1 VEALPVERPWGEL
14 LVHAGSELL
23 PVAAVCSNIESLH
36 RMTREERDLHGLVA
50 NGSDHLTAYNVY
62 AEAVNQHGYLGEVYG
77 LPRHL
82 FEEGL
87 EEWAERRGVLVKAVE
102 DTALGLASV
111 YRSLELPLPRQLPYA
126 SKDLRTAWMDL
137 VARVMPFDLVI
148 DEHTADGMEARV
160 SKTSVAGSWG
170 AVAGSLRF
178 FADRFGIARASIEG
192 TTLPYDLVSSYAVV
206 GEPKV
211 VLTGPRKHQRLALER
226 RRGYFG
232 FELDSEVELLGGK
245 IPERLRDQARDL
257 LAGLLAAGEVVHP
270 DAGRLKRAIGELDEL
285 WRRSG
290 GALPDLAPEAVRRRV
305 RGQLEAVESWDDLQR
320 TRVGLDPAT
329 LVDQATRERLAAL
342 PAMVRVRGDAAPLD
356 YELEDGQGVARV
368 RLREGQAK
376 RLRPDELPGLDRPVR
391 FAVQRG
397 RHPPLLADTLPE
409 LQALLRKAP
418 RYEREDEESRRM
430 PGARGRGRRAKA
442 RRPRNGRPGRR
453 H

>member
-1 VEALPVERPWGEL
+1 V
-14 LVHAGSELL
+14 
-23 PVAAVCSNIESLH
+23 VAVGSNIESLH

-87 EEWAERRGVLVKAVE
+87 EEWAERRGVLVKAIE

-111 YRSLELPLPRQLPYA
+111 YRSLELPLPKQLPYA
-126 SKDLRTAWMDL
+126 SKELRVSWMDL
-137 VARVMPFDLVI
+137 VARVMPFELVI
-148 DEHTADGMEARV
+148 DERTADGMEARV

-170 AVAGSLRF
+170 AVAGTLRF

-226 RRGYFG
+226 RRRYFG
-232 FELDSEVELLGGK
+232 FELDTEVEQLGGK
-245 IPERLRDQARDL
+245 IPERLRDEARDL
-257 LAGLLAAGEVVHP
+257 LSGLLVAGEVVHP
-270 DAGRLKRAIGELDEL
+270 DAGRLKRAVGELDEL

-290 GALPDLAPEAVRRRV
+290 GTLPDSAPEALRSRV
-305 RGQLEAVESWDDLQR
+305 RGQLQSVESWDDFQR
-320 TRVGLDPAT
+320 TRVALDPTT
-329 LVDQATRERLAAL
+329 LVDPATRERLAAL
-342 PAMVRVRGDAAPLD
+342 PGMVRVQGDAAPVD
-356 YELEDGQGVARV
+356 YELQDGQGVARV

-376 RLRPDELPGLDRPVR
+376 RLKPEELPALDRPVR

-409 LQALLRKAP
+409 LHALLRKAP
-418 RYEREDEESRRM
+418 RYEREDGDIRS
-430 PGARGRGRRAKA
+430 GGGRGRGRRARA
-442 RRPRNGRPGRR
+442 RRTRNGRPGRR

>member
-1 VEALPVERPWGEL
+1 
-14 LVHAGSELL
+14 
-23 PVAAVCSNIESLH
+23 
-36 RMTREERDLHGLVA
+36 M
-50 NGSDHLTAYNVY
+50 
-62 AEAVNQHGYLGEVYG
+62 
-77 LPRHL
+77 
-82 FEEGL
+82 
-87 EEWAERRGVLVKAVE
+87 
-102 DTALGLASV
+102 
-111 YRSLELPLPRQLPYA
+111 PRQLPYA
-126 SKDLRTAWMDL
+126 SKDLRLAWMDL